1 MKENL
6 EAANFKMEENDYDT
20 LDHYSEQGKEFR
32 FSDSNKIYGI
42 DIFA

>member
-6 EAANFKMEENDYDT
+6 EADNFKMEENEYDT

-32 FSDSNKIYGI
+32 FCEGINIYGI